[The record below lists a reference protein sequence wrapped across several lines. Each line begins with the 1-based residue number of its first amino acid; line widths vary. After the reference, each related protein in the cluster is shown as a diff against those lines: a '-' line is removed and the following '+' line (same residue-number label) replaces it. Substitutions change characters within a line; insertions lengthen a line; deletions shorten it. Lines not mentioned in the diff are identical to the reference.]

1 MIWVLALL
9 LSGCAT
15 SGVIVPNNMYSIG
28 EIRAAIVQ
36 VVGEPR
42 FVSKDQRELLSQYFS
57 PRPDPN
63 FNPDISKE
71 RLVATFNILGD
82 RRPYDVRV
90 EVTTEKKISGAYKRA
105 GENSMMSKRVAKE
118 LKERLN
124 QSREGRSLIDDF
136 RPF

>member
-1 MIWVLALL
+1 MIWLFALL

-15 SGVIVPNNMYSIG
+15 RGIVVPNNMHSIG

-36 VVGEPR
+36 VIGEPR
-42 FVSKDQRELLSQYFS
+42 LVSKDQRELFSQYFS
-57 PRPDPN
+57 PRPDPK
-63 FNPDISKE
+63 FDPDVSKE
-71 RLVATFNILGD
+71 RLTARFNILGD

-90 EVTTEKKISGAYKRA
+90 EVTSEKKVAGVYKKI
-105 GENSMMSKRVAKE
+105 GENLSMSKRVAKE